1 MVNALIFTGMIVAVA
16 VIIVILDWLGERK
29 DRNSRHKAA

>member
-1 MVNALIFTGMIVAVA
+1 MTTLIFMSIIAAV
-16 VIIVILDWLGERK
+16 VWIIVLLDWLGERK